1 LEVFFMKTENKNAR
15 FFVGLKKESYELCF
29 GKIGK
34 KLEEMSEVVVSVSLL
49 SSRRCRGGL

>member
-1 LEVFFMKTENKNAR
+1 MKTENKNAR